1 MKAPPCLL
9 LITDYVLV
17 VLGFIESLANTSSF
31 GLNGLR
37 LCISRPP
44 LLSLPTPSS
53 TDSSTSNTMKL
64 ILTGCTGFIGGEVLS
79 QCLQNPSV
87 TSIVA
92 LSRRKLPDSVGS
104 DGKLK
109 VIVMKDFNAY
119 SEEVVRE
126 MEGAGGCI
134 W

>member
-1 MKAPPCLL
+1 M
-9 LITDYVLV
+9 
-17 VLGFIESLANTSSF
+17 
-31 GLNGLR
+31 
-37 LCISRPP
+37 
-44 LLSLPTPSS
+44 
-53 TDSSTSNTMKL
+53 
-64 ILTGCTGFIGGEVLS
+64 
-79 QCLQNPSV
+79 
-87 TSIVA
+87 A
-92 LSRRKLPDSVGS
+92 LSRGKLPDSVGS